1 MSVLVLLSGGLDS
14 AVLAFAAARDGT
26 LAGGLTIVW
35 GQPMWDREVY
45 AASGI
50 ATDLGCRWWRVDAP
64 LSDRRAMRIGSGVE
78 GPRVVPGRNL
88 ALISLGVNIAAAHG
102 LDEVQIGCNAD
113 DVRDYPDCRP
123 EFIAALSACSEAA
136 YGVRVAA
143 PLLAASKRHVAD
155 KARALGV
162 PIDRTWSC
170 YEAQRS
176 LPCVPCGTCNACR
189 LRIAAL
195 G

>member
-26 LAGGLTIVW
+26 LAGALTVVY

-45 AASGI
+45 AASGL
-50 ATDLGCRWWRVDAP
+50 AVDLGCRWWRVDAP
-64 LSDRRAMRIGSGVE
+64 LSDQQAMRIGAGVT

-88 ALISLGVNIAAAHG
+88 ALISLGVNHAAANG
-102 LDEVQIGCNAD
+102 WTEVQIGCNAD
-113 DVRDYPDCRP
+113 DARDYPDCRP
-123 EFIAALSACSEAA
+123 AFIEAVSALAMAT
-136 YGVRVAA
+136 YGVHVAA
-143 PLLAASKRHVAD
+143 PLLISTKRDVAA
-155 KARALGV
+155 KARTLGV

-170 YEAQRS
+170 YEASHS

-189 LRIAAL
+189 LRIAAI

>member
-14 AVLAFAAARDGT
+14 AVLAFDAAQRRT
-26 LAGGLTIVW
+26 LAGALTIVW

-64 LSDRRAMRIGSGVE
+64 LSDRQAMRIGAGVE

-88 ALISLGVNIAAAHG
+88 ALISLGVNHAAANG
-102 LDEVQIGCNAD
+102 WTEVQIGCNAD
-113 DVRDYPDCRP
+113 DARDYSDCRP
-123 EFIAALSACSEAA
+123 AFIEAVSTLSAAT
-136 YGVRVAA
+136 YGVSVSA
-143 PLLAASKRHVAD
+143 PLMTATKRDVVA

-170 YEAQRS
+170 YEAPRS

-189 LRIAAL
+189 LRIAAI